1 LWVSLCVVF
10 LGVRRPEIVEEL
22 RMYKPVGAKQS
33 EPVSSYASGAFEKA
47 AARFQDCLQCQP
59 GDRLIELYIER
70 CRALM
75 ARPPREWAGVHY
87 AAHK

>member
-1 LWVSLCVVF
+1 MVRGIVTGNWDQSVNRDVRPQHDILRLWDETTDKINRLW
-10 LGVRRPEIVEEL
+10 PQI
-22 RMYKPVGAKQS
+22 
-33 EPVSSYASGAFEKA
+33 A

-59 GDRLIELYIER
+59 GDRLIEVYIER

-75 ARPPREWAGVHY
+75 ARPPREWTGVHY